1 MAGRICNLDSS
12 SNFIVHLFFLPP
24 TSHGEGANLLSL
36 FEGSNRAYEADVE
49 ELDSFTCQKVL
60 KSIEFLEAE
69 AAPRDLIA
77 RQSERLAESVGI
89 HLLL

>member
-1 MAGRICNLDSS
+1 M
-12 SNFIVHLFFLPP
+12 
-24 TSHGEGANLLSL
+24 NLLSL
-36 FEGSNRAYEADVE
+36 FNGSNRTYEADVE
-49 ELDSFTCQKVL
+49 KLDFATYQKVS